1 MVSEIQHSNS
11 GVTVVT
17 TDGSKYTA
25 DHVLV
30 TFSPGVLTSN
40 AIKFKPAL
48 PTWKTDALHLRPM
61 SYLCKIYLQFPL
73 RFWDYTSHIL
83 FAQSHFGDHTHWNY
97 FDKANEISM
106 DRTLLL
112 QLTGDQCRESEQMSD
127 DEVSMKAMMS
137 LKKVYG
143 NNIPKPKGE
152 FHSLRK
158 PAYYRRLK

>member
-1 MVSEIQHSNS
+1 MVSEIQHTVS

-48 PTWKTDALHLRPM
+48 PAWKTDALHLRPM
-61 SYLCKIYLQFPL
+61 SHQCKIYLQFPL
-73 RFWDYTSHIL
+73 RFWDNTNHIL
-83 FAQSHFGDHTHWNY
+83 FAKSHFGDHTHWKY
-97 FDKANEISM
+97 FDKRNEISM

-112 QLTGDQCRESEQMSD
+112 QLTGDHCRESEQTSD
-127 DEVSMKAMMS
+127 DEVIKKAMMS
-137 LKKVYG
+137 LKEMYG
-143 NNIPKPKGE
+143 NNIPLPKGE
-152 FHSLRK
+152 LDSLTTL
-158 PAYYRRLK
+158 ACYRG